1 MSFFAKI
8 SAHSAEVRCRLLH
21 RVVNLVLETDIDH
34 ERQCFP
40 ACCLDFRG
48 GCVNGTG
55 QFGMRRVGLGGDHDV
70 GSIASRAQCDGKAD
84 AAARAGDKQRL
95 AAQGCSSIFGQ
106 FWPPKLPARI
116 ANVFIGSCIMRSG
129 VQVEF

>member
-1 MSFFAKI
+1 MPPKCAD
-8 SAHSAEVRCRLLH
+8 RLLH
-21 RVVNLVLETDIDH
+21 RVVDLVLETDVDR
-34 ERQCFP
+34 ERQRFP
-40 ACCLDFRG
+40 ARRLDFRG
-48 GCVNGTG
+48 GGVDGAG
-55 QFGMRRVGLGGDHDV
+55 QLGMRRVGLGGDHDV
-70 GSIASRAQCDGKAD
+70 GAIASRAQCDGKAN

-95 AAQGCSSIFGQ
+95 AAEGCCSSIFGQ